1 MSQLRSE
8 LQEVFRQVFDDD
20 SLAVTEATTAVDID
34 GWDSMAHINL
44 IIAIEKQFAI
54 KSSAVEIGGLSRRG
68 RLEAIGKM
76 IQLIQTKTIADQAR
90 TSQGLVVLTATQ
102 SRKWFVNCSDISQWN
117 TTRPFPCIGESIV
130 REAESGRRICAVTA
144 VLPSGVT

>member
-54 KSSAVEIGGLSRRG
+54 KFSAAEIGGLSRRG
-68 RLEAIGKM
+68 QTIGNM
-76 IQLIQTKTIADQAR
+76 IQLIQTKT
-90 TSQGLVVLTATQ
+90 
-102 SRKWFVNCSDISQWN
+102 
-117 TTRPFPCIGESIV
+117 
-130 REAESGRRICAVTA
+130 GRGSA
-144 VLPSGVT
+144 

>member
-54 KSSAVEIGGLSRRG
+54 KFSAVEIGGLSRRG
-68 RLEAIGKM
+68 QTIGNM
-76 IQLIQTKTIADQAR
+76 IQLIQTKT
-90 TSQGLVVLTATQ
+90 
-102 SRKWFVNCSDISQWN
+102 
-117 TTRPFPCIGESIV
+117 
-130 REAESGRRICAVTA
+130 GRGSA
-144 VLPSGVT
+144 